1 MKNKR
6 TTVLGLAVLAVMLL
20 TACSGVSSMLNN
32 QAENLL
38 PAAAQAQEPVEPMD
52 EPSTAAQVE
61 PGLLASY
68 QATLEEIY
76 QRVNPQVVNIRVL
89 VGQPIIDSSSQEMPQ
104 FPDSQPYGQ
113 GMGSG
118 FIWDQDGHIV
128 TNNHVVAE
136 ATEIEVTFADGTTL
150 PAELVGAD
158 PYSDLAVVKVQAPAD
173 LLRPV
178 EIADSR
184 QVKVG
189 QLAIAI
195 GNPFGLDGTMT
206 VGIVS
211 ALGRSLPTGEGLS
224 TGPTYSI
231 PEIIQTDAPINPGN
245 SGGVLV
251 DDLGQV
257 IGVTAAIESTS
268 GANAG
273 IGFVIPSAIVQ
284 KVVPGLISAGHYDH
298 PYLGI
303 SGTSLTPDLAQAMG
317 LESNQRGA
325 LISEVTPG
333 GPADQAGLRG
343 SEQSVEIDGQSV
355 NVGGDVVTSI
365 DGQPIQEIDDLIAYL
380 VTNTSV
386 GQKVTMSV
394 LRDGENVDVD
404 VVLGARPSMQE
415 TSQQSQLQ
423 PQQQPS
429 NPSAS
434 GAWLG
439 IYGLPMDAELAKAM
453 NLADDQQ
460 GVLVVQVTPGSPAEQ
475 AGLRGGNQP
484 YDMTGEQIMVGG
496 DVITAIDGQSVAT
509 LEALRS
515 YIQEQG
521 PGTEVTLTILRGG
534 ETMEVPATL
543 AEMPTE
549 LP

>member
-325 LISEVTPG
+325 LISEITPG

-484 YDMTGEQIMVGG
+484 YDMAGEQIMVGG